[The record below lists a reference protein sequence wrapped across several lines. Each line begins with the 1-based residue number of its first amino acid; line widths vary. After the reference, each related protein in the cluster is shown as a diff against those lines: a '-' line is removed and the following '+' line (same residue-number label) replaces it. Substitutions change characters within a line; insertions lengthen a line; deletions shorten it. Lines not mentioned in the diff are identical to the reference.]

1 VIVRASKR
9 IASTKPYPFAEID
22 RLVAQ
27 LRKKGIKVID
37 FGVGDPTEPTPS
49 FIRESLKEACDRRAS
64 SGYPSYEGSF
74 EYRACVAEWFSNRFG
89 VTLDPEKEVCATIG
103 AKEAVFHL
111 PLALVDQGDVVLCPS
126 PGYPPYHTGTVF
138 AGGTPFFYGLYREN
152 NFLPDLKAI
161 PEEVLEKTRMI
172 WVNYPNSPTG
182 VIAPDAFFAELIEF
196 ARNRDIVIASDEAYS
211 EIYFDEK
218 PRSILEFSK
227 DGVIVVQ
234 SLSKRSCMTG
244 YRIGFVCGDERLV
257 SLFRKVKTNIDSGTP
272 TFIQDAAI
280 TALRDEAHVEEMRSI
295 YKERRDILVK
305 ALSDIGCEIL
315 VPKATLYVWA
325 KAPKGLD
332 GVGFASKLLEPD
344 IAVVCTPGMALGE
357 PLQDNSNPGKDYVRF
372 ALVPKT
378 EDVKEAA
385 IRIRRGFMSA
395 P

>member
-1 VIVRASKR
+1 LEIRPSRR
-9 IASTKPYPFAEID
+9 IASTKPYLFAEID
-22 RLVAQ
+22 RLVTE

-49 FIRESLKEACDRRAS
+49 FIRESLKQACDRRAS
-64 SGYPSYEGSF
+64 SGYPAYEGSL
-74 EYRACVAEWFSNRFG
+74 EYRSCVAEWFFKRFG
-89 VTLDPEKEVCATIG
+89 VRLDPEKEVCATIG

-111 PLALVDQGDVVLCPS
+111 PFALLDQGDVVLCPS

-138 AGGTPFFYGLYREN
+138 AGGIPFFYGLYKEN
-152 NFLPDLKAI
+152 NFLPDLKSV
-161 PEEVLEKTRMI
+161 PNEVLQKTKMI

-182 VIAPDAFFAELIEF
+182 VIAPDAFFAELVEF
-196 ARNRDIVIASDEAYS
+196 ASKRNIVIASDEAYS
-211 EIYFDEK
+211 EIYFEER

-227 DGVIVVQ
+227 EGVIVVQ

-244 YRIGFVCGDERLV
+244 YRVGFVCGDERLV

-280 TALRDEAHVEEMRSI
+280 SALRDETHVERMRLV
-295 YKERRDILVK
+295 YKERRDILVD
-305 ALSDIGCEIL
+305 ALCEIGCEIL

-332 GVGFASKLLEPD
+332 GVEFASRLLEPH
-344 IAVVCTPGMALGE
+344 IAVVCTPGAALGE
-357 PLQDNSNPGKDYVRF
+357 PLHDKSNPGKDYVRF

-385 IRIRRGFMSA
+385 TRIRQGFQ
-395 P
+395 